1 MGLSGV
7 SGPFSGAYQTFNAHM
22 ASSLPGAT
30 NSHTFWAYR
39 VATGMQVTIFQVQ
52 AFCNSGGNGG
62 TVEVF
67 DDGSSILTAPI
78 VPATNTY
85 QVGALATPLGVV
97 VEALSVLTATMSW
110 GSGQAP
116 VRDVTLSI
124 LWAPTGNTHPSSV
137 RSAFE

>member
-62 TVEVF
+62 TIDVF
-67 DDGSSILTAPI
+67 DDGSTILTAPI
-78 VPATNTY
+78 VLATNTY
-85 QVGALATPLGVV
+85 RVAALGTPLGVV
-97 VEALSVLTATMSW
+97 VESISVITATMSW
-110 GSGQAP
+110 LVGQAP

-137 RSAFE
+137 RSAYE